1 MKSYLQRMA
10 ASALP
15 RERAIHPILGSL
27 WAPQSRVNSFEAS
40 DETLVSDAKPQQS
53 TSAERSSL
61 HSPLPFQTGRIQ
73 PPQVDGEQRR
83 SELIPLVEAEAGM
96 PMRYSSEAPR
106 VYESSA
112 LLPVASQAERADVS
126 QETGSERPQR
136 NFTPLVAQSSHWDQA
151 SPNVTAPVPAAPRV
165 DSLRH
170 QSPAQATHEPDSIEI
185 HIGRIQLLAAQPQ
198 QPK

>member
-27 WAPQSRVNSFEAS
+27 WAPQSRADSFEAS

-53 TSAERSSL
+53 TSSERSSL

-83 SELIPLVEAEAGM
+83 SEFIPLVEAGM
-96 PMRYSSEAPR
+96 PMRYSSETPR

-126 QETGSERPQR
+126 QETGSEQSQR
-136 NFTPLVAQSSHWDQA
+136 NFTPLVAQSSHWYQA
-151 SPNVTAPVPAAPRV
+151 SPNIPASVPAAPRV

-185 HIGRIQLLAAQPQ
+185 HIGR
-198 QPK
+198 